1 MIGTVLEALGAG
13 LVVAG
18 LLLAT
23 IALVGLLRLPD
34 ANLLGQL
41 HAAGLLTGPA
51 VIAVLLAAVGT
62 RNAEIATSAALVV
75 VFLLVTAPLSSH
87 AIARAAHRR
96 DDDDEGRRAADAG
109 RR

>member
-13 LVVAG
+13 LIVAG
-18 LLLAT
+18 LVLAT

-51 VIAVLLAAVGT
+51 VLAVLLAAVGT
-62 RNAEIATSAALVV
+62 GNGEIVTSAVLVFA
-75 VFLLVTAPLSSH
+75 FLLVTAPLSAH

-96 DDDDEGRRAADAG
+96 GADDEGRRAEDAG